1 MDLLSHDHCRMSY
14 PLPKLSLSFGNQ
26 THQKRSS
33 LPGGCKRK
41 GLGYESQYS
50 YKQQRSEN
58 SRTMTIQKPIV
69 EIKQAMQQHIKGI
82 SLARALKESGSDI
95 QGLMWATNTPHRTC
109 CRYLFWGNCS
119 EPTCQFTHD
128 NAKLSP
134 DQIEKTVA
142 LLKPGLTKLA
152 ATPPGNT
159 TA

>member
-1 MDLLSHDHCRMSY
+1 
-14 PLPKLSLSFGNQ
+14 
-26 THQKRSS
+26 
-33 LPGGCKRK
+33 
-41 GLGYESQYS
+41 LGYESQYS

-95 QGLMWATNTPHRTC
+95 QGLMQATNTPHRTC